1 MDEIP
6 DNTMDMNDGGSS
18 GDVGV
23 GGGDIINEKIAD
35 IAGNGGDDDDIL
47 HHSYFI
53 MISLFVLVI
62 AGGLGVLMV
71 KAQQA
76 QIQEKKNK

>member
-6 DNTMDMNDGGSS
+6 DDTMDINDGGSS
-18 GDVGV
+18 GDVGGDV
-23 GGGDIINEKIAD
+23 GGISDKV
-35 IAGNGGDDDDIL
+35 GNGDDDNDIL

-76 QIQEKKNK
+76 QLQEKKNK

>member
-1 MDEIP
+1 MEEIP
-6 DNTMDMNDGGSS
+6 DDTMDMNGGGSS
-18 GDVGV
+18 V
-23 GGGDIINEKIAD
+23 GGGDIINEKIVAD
-35 IAGNGGDDDDIL
+35 VDGDDDNDIL

-62 AGGLGVLMV
+62 AGGLGILMV

-76 QIQEKKNK
+76 QLQEKKNK